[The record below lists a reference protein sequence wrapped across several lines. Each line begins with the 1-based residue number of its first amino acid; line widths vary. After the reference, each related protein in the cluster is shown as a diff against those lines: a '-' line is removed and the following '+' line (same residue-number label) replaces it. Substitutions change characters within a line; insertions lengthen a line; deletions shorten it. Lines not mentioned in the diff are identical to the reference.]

1 MNAEVTLDRDAVVA
15 FAEQVGANH
24 AITMAALAY
33 VGDRLG
39 LWTALAATGSV
50 TSREP
55 AERTDLA
62 ERYLR
67 EWLAAQAAA
76 GYHDAG
82 RFTLTRASRR
92 ARGRGTGGDG
102 QLLRARYSRVGGH
115 RVGRDAGPEGVQQA
129 VDGDRPAARE
139 REQREHGPAFGGR
152 VPLSRNGPRTSTA
165 SGTGTI
171 RPPCS
176 FRADRAVPP
185 RPESHVHGTGVL
197 NVASGRAR
205 TRAGAVPAPCDGWS
219 RSTVRA
225 AATVRWAGCG
235 RRRVGR

>member
-55 AERTDLA
+55 AERTGLA
-62 ERYLR
+62 ERHLL

-82 RFTLTRASRR
+82 RFTLTPEPA
-92 ARGRGTGGDG
+92 AV
-102 QLLRARYSRVGGH
+102 LA
-115 RVGRDAGPEGVQQA
+115 DAGPAATAGCFERAAA
-129 VDGDRPAARE
+129 VWAGTESGGTPGQRASSRRSTVTARPCASASSASAAR
-139 REQREHGPAFGGR
+139 RSGP
-152 VPLSRNGPRTSTA
+152 
-165 SGTGTI
+165 GTGEPQRTEDI
-171 RPPCS
+171 HRERNRDHTPTVQLPG
-176 FRADRAVPP
+176 R
-185 RPESHVHGTGVL
+185 
-197 NVASGRAR
+197 SGRAASSGKPRSRHRRPERGVR
-205 TRAGAVPAPCDGWS
+205 TGSDPRGCCSAAVRWMVAVA
-219 RSTVRA
+219 RVRA
-225 AATVRWAGCG
+225 AATGP
-235 RRRVGR
+235 VGRLRAT